1 MAVGVALTNAL
12 VWRVAD
18 AAGWSAGQYAL
29 IIWAEVVAMTSMGL
43 AAMAAAGA
51 RGKLRFGTGA
61 GAAGLFALFLLLG
74 QIGLLGMVLEGFFGI
89 RDYGSSGI
97 TIWQLGDALTPGLW
111 VEGWWIWVGV
121 GTLQGAGLAAL
132 PVLRGQPAMAAGQLF
147 KLVFVLLLAAAGTL
161 GTAGMM
167 AVFRAPTLMELA
179 VLRTLIGV
187 GMGWLALRVFS
198 RPR

>member
-29 IIWAEVVAMTSMGL
+29 IIWAEALAMTSVGL
-43 AAMAAAGA
+43 AAMAVAGA
-51 RGKLRFGTGA
+51 RGKLRFGAGA
-61 GAAGLFALFLLLG
+61 GAAGLLALFLLPG

-89 RDYGSSGI
+89 RDYGSHGMSV
-97 TIWQLGDALTPGLW
+97 WHLGDVFAPGLW
-111 VEGWWIWVGV
+111 VEGWWIWVGA

-132 PVLRGQPAMAAGQLF
+132 PALRGRAAVAAGQLF
-147 KLVFVLLLAAAGTL
+147 KLVAVLLLAAMGTL
-161 GTAGMM
+161 GLAGVM

-179 VLRTLIGV
+179 VLRTLVGV